1 MKSTWRE
8 INNVLGKGKRANI
21 PDKCYDEQQVFSSST
36 DIAGAFNS
44 YFTNIGET
52 LANTVPSTNAHF
64 MDYLHN
70 TNTSSLFLIPTNP
83 YEITEIVEK
92 LNSDTSC
99 GFDDVRSS
107 VVKSVISFIS
117 HHLAY
122 IFNIS
127 FLTGSVPSNL
137 KIAKVTPVFKSG
149 DPEDIHNYR
158 PISVL
163 PCFSKILE
171 RLVYNRL
178 SKFLAKF
185 NIIYDY
191 QFGFRTK
198 HSTDMA
204 RIHLTDL
211 ISNSLCDKLC
221 TAGVFIDLSK
231 AFDTIDHNILLSKL
245 DFYGVRGCALQWFK
259 NYLDSRQQFTVIN
272 NCKSVRTYIS
282 HGVPQ
287 GSILGPLLFLL
298 YVNDLHSSSSLLS
311 FLLFADDTTIIYS
324 SPNYDSF
331 VYTLNCELI
340 KVSSWFKS
348 NKLSLNSSK
357 TKCIFFSKSS
367 NPSFPSS
374 AIAIDNSPISR
385 VKSTKFLGVIVDEKL
400 SWTEHISSVTKT
412 ISRNTGALSKLRS
425 FLPPPIL
432 FSIYNTL
439 ILPYIN
445 YCNIVWARSST
456 NHLHSLTLIQKRA
469 IRICTLSYP
478 RDHTAPLFARLG
490 TLTVSDINKLHT
502 GIFMYKY

>member
-1 MKSTWRE
+1 MDWGEVYECQQADDAYDTFISLFTGIYNDHFPLTIKRSGCRKKSNQPWITPAIINSCNTKNRLYRRYLRHPSVANEHLFKNYRNQLTSTIRLAKKTFYANKFEKCKNNMKSTWRE

-21 PDKCYDEQQVFSSST
+21 PDKCHDEQQVFSSST

-52 LANTVPSTNAHF
+52 VANTVPSTNAHF

-117 HHLAY
+117 HPLAY

-171 RLVYNRL
+171 RLIYNRL
-178 SKFLAKF
+178 SNFLAKF
-185 NIIYDY
+185 NILYDY

-198 HSTDMA
+198 HSTDLA
-204 RIHLTDL
+204 LIHLTDL

-231 AFDTIDHNILLSKL
+231 ALT
-245 DFYGVRGCALQWFK
+245 R
-259 NYLDSRQQFTVIN
+259 
-272 NCKSVRTYIS
+272 
-282 HGVPQ
+282 
-287 GSILGPLLFLL
+287 
-298 YVNDLHSSSSLLS
+298 
-311 FLLFADDTTIIYS
+311 
-324 SPNYDSF
+324 
-331 VYTLNCELI
+331 LI
-340 KVSSWFKS
+340 
-348 NKLSLNSSK
+348 
-357 TKCIFFSKSS
+357 TIFF
-367 NPSFPSS
+367 FPSL
-374 AIAIDNSPISR
+374 IST
-385 VKSTKFLGVIVDEKL
+385 VFGDVL
-400 SWTEHISSVTKT
+400 SNGLKT
-412 ISRNTGALSKLRS
+412 
-425 FLPPPIL
+425 
-432 FSIYNTL
+432 
-439 ILPYIN
+439 
-445 YCNIVWARSST
+445 
-456 NHLHSLTLIQKRA
+456 
-469 IRICTLSYP
+469 
-478 RDHTAPLFARLG
+478 
-490 TLTVSDINKLHT
+490 TLTVVNNLQLLITVNLWAL
-502 GIFMYKY
+502 I